1 MTTGPVKK
9 EIRGL
14 QGFIR
19 CVGCISTLS
28 CVKRVLVK
36 KLAKG
41 LQVSPVMPVYEYTA
55 LNEKGKKLKGIIDA
69 QSTVAARQKLR
80 ESHIYLIDLQ
90 EAAGNKKDSPL
101 KISAGSFFRKAG
113 TREVTVMTR
122 QLATLLGAGLPLVQ
136 SLTTLIS
143 QTSHPH
149 LKTILS
155 QIREEVNEGNSL
167 SFTMTRY
174 PQVFPA
180 FYLNMVRA
188 GEASGTLHLVL
199 ERLADFSEKQQALR
213 GRVRA
218 ALAYPFFMFFVGSIV
233 LFFLVTFV
241 VPNVTKIFDEMHQ
254 TLPLITIILIGVSR
268 FLETFWWVI
277 VAGIIAS
284 VIALKYFLF
293 RTERG
298 RNLRDRILLRLPV
311 IGSMNRRIA
320 VARFSR
326 TLGTLL
332 ESGVPLLASLEI
344 VRNIVGNDLI
354 SDAIRKA
361 GIDVR
366 EGQSLSAPLARSGLF
381 PAISVEMISV
391 GEQSGNLEPMLYRIA
406 DAYEKE
412 VESNITL
419 LTSLLEPVMIL
430 VMGLIVGFIVVSIL
444 LPIFEMNQLVR

>member
-1 MTTGPVKK
+1 
-9 EIRGL
+9 
-14 QGFIR
+14 
-19 CVGCISTLS
+19 
-28 CVKRVLVK
+28 
-36 KLAKG
+36 
-41 LQVSPVMPVYEYTA
+41 MPVFEYTA

-69 QSTVAARQKLR
+69 QSSGAARQKLR
-80 ESHIYLIDLQ
+80 ENNIYLIELLESSGKKKESLLQ
-90 EAAGNKKDSPL
+90 RRAGGL
-101 KISAGSFFRKAG
+101 FGKAG
-113 TREVTVMTR
+113 AREVTVMTR

-136 SLTTLIS
+136 SLNTLIV

-149 LKTILS
+149 LKKILA
-155 QIREEVNEGNSL
+155 QIKEEVNEGS
-167 SFTMTRY
+167 SFSQALTHY
-174 PQVFPA
+174 PEVFPA

-213 GRVRA
+213 GRIRA
-218 ALAYPFFMFFVGSIV
+218 ALAYPLFMFLVGSVV

-241 VPNVTKIFDEMHQ
+241 VPNVTRIFDEMHQ
-254 TLPLITIILIGVSR
+254 TLPLITVILIGVSR
-268 FLETFWWVI
+268 FLETFWWLLT
-277 VAGIIAS
+277 AGIAACAVS
-284 VIALKYFLF
+284 LHYFLSK
-293 RTERG
+293 TERG
-298 RNLRDRILLRLPV
+298 RALRDRILLRLPV
-311 IGSMNRRIA
+311 IGPMNRKMA

-344 VRNIVGNDLI
+344 VRNIVGNALI
-354 SDAIRKA
+354 SDAIRQA
-361 GIDVR
+361 GNDVR

-381 PAISVEMISV
+381 PAIAVEMISV

-412 VESNITL
+412 VESSITM

>member
-1 MTTGPVKK
+1 
-9 EIRGL
+9 
-14 QGFIR
+14 
-19 CVGCISTLS
+19 
-28 CVKRVLVK
+28 
-36 KLAKG
+36 
-41 LQVSPVMPVYEYTA
+41 MPVYEYTA
-55 LNEKGKKLKGIIDA
+55 LNDKGKKLKGIIDA

-80 ESHIYLIDLQ
+80 ESNIYLTDLQ
-90 EAAGNKKDSPL
+90 ETSGAKKDSPL
-101 KISAGSFFRKAG
+101 KQPLGGLFRKAG
-113 TREVTVMTR
+113 SREVTVMTR

-136 SLTTLIS
+136 SLATLIA
-143 QTSHPH
+143 QTSHPQ
-149 LKTILS
+149 LKTILA
-155 QIREEVNEGNSL
+155 QIKEEVNEGNSL
-167 SFTMTRY
+167 SHTMTHY

-199 ERLADFSEKQQALR
+199 ERLADFSEKQQALK

-218 ALAYPFFMFFVGSIV
+218 ALAYPLFMFLIGSVV
-233 LFFLVTFV
+233 LFFLVAFV
-241 VPNVTKIFDEMHQ
+241 VPNVTRIFDEMHQ
-254 TLPLITIILIGVSR
+254 TLPLITIVLIGVSR

-277 VAGIIAS
+277 VAGLIGAF
-284 VIALKYFLF
+284 VALKYFLSKTQKG
-293 RTERG
+293 RT
-298 RNLRDRILLRLPV
+298 LLDRTLLALPIV
-311 IGSMNRRIA
+311 GQMNRKMA

-344 VRNIVGNDLI
+344 VRNIVGNSLI
-354 SDAIRKA
+354 SDAIQKA
-361 GIDVR
+361 GNDVR

-406 DAYEKE
+406 EAYEKE
-412 VESNITL
+412 VESSITM
-419 LTSLLEPVMIL
+419 LTSLLEPIMIL

>member
-1 MTTGPVKK
+1 
-9 EIRGL
+9 
-14 QGFIR
+14 
-19 CVGCISTLS
+19 
-28 CVKRVLVK
+28 
-36 KLAKG
+36 
-41 LQVSPVMPVYEYTA
+41 
-55 LNEKGKKLKGIIDA
+55 
-69 QSTVAARQKLR
+69 
-80 ESHIYLIDLQ
+80 
-90 EAAGNKKDSPL
+90 
-101 KISAGSFFRKAG
+101 
-113 TREVTVMTR
+113 MTR

-136 SLTTLIS
+136 SLTTLIA
-143 QTSHPH
+143 QTSHPQ

-155 QIREEVNEGNSL
+155 RVREEVNEGNSF
-167 SFTMTRY
+167 SQTMTHY

-199 ERLADFSEKQQALR
+199 ERLADFSEKQQALK

-218 ALAYPFFMFFVGSIV
+218 ALAYPLFMFLIGSVV

-241 VPNVTKIFDEMHQ
+241 VPNVTRIFDEMHQ

-277 VAGIIAS
+277 VAGLIGAF
-284 VIALKYFLF
+284 VALKYFLSKTQKG
-293 RTERG
+293 RT
-298 RNLRDRILLRLPV
+298 LLDRTLLALPV
-311 IGSMNRRIA
+311 IGQMNRKMA

-344 VRNIVGNDLI
+344 VRNIVGNSLI
-354 SDAIRKA
+354 SAAIQKA
-361 GIDVR
+361 GHDVR
-366 EGQSLSAPLARSGLF
+366 EGQSLSAPLARSGIF

-406 DAYEKE
+406 EAYEKE
-412 VESNITL
+412 VESSITM
-419 LTSLLEPVMIL
+419 LTSLLEPIMIL
-430 VMGLIVGFIVVSIL
+430 VMGLAVGFIVVSIL

>member
-1 MTTGPVKK
+1 
-9 EIRGL
+9 
-14 QGFIR
+14 
-19 CVGCISTLS
+19 
-28 CVKRVLVK
+28 
-36 KLAKG
+36 
-41 LQVSPVMPVYEYTA
+41 MPVYEYTA
-55 LNEKGKKLKGIIDA
+55 LNDKGKKLKGIIDA

-80 ESHIYLIDLQ
+80 ESNIYLTDLQ
-90 EAAGNKKDSPL
+90 ETSGAKKDSPL
-101 KISAGSFFRKAG
+101 KQPLGGLFRKVG
-113 TREVTVMTR
+113 SREVTVMTR

-136 SLTTLIS
+136 SLATLIA
-143 QTSHPH
+143 QTSHPQ

-155 QIREEVNEGNSL
+155 QIKEEVNEGS
-167 SFTMTRY
+167 SFSQTMTHY

-199 ERLADFSEKQQALR
+199 ERLADFSEKQQALK

-218 ALAYPFFMFFVGSIV
+218 ALAYPLFMFLIGSVV
-233 LFFLVTFV
+233 LFFLVAFV
-241 VPNVTKIFDEMHQ
+241 VPNVTRIFDEMHQ
-254 TLPLITIILIGVSR
+254 TLPLITILLIGVSR

-277 VAGIIAS
+277 VAGLIGAF
-284 VIALKYFLF
+284 VALKYFLSKTQKG
-293 RTERG
+293 RT
-298 RNLRDRILLRLPV
+298 LLDRTLLALPV
-311 IGSMNRRIA
+311 VGQMNRKIA

-344 VRNIVGNDLI
+344 VRNIVGNSLI
-354 SDAIRKA
+354 SDAIQKA
-361 GIDVR
+361 GNDVR

-406 DAYEKE
+406 EAYEKE
-412 VESNITL
+412 VESSITM
-419 LTSLLEPVMIL
+419 LTSLLEPIMIL
-430 VMGLIVGFIVVSIL
+430 VMGLAVGFIVVSIL

>member
-1 MTTGPVKK
+1 MANYAYVALDAKGVEARGALQVGSLNEACQRLKDMGLFPTKVVEKEDKPKFRPLPREGRKAPRRLTDVLQVQIPGFGCRIKPRALTAFTRQVATLITTGMPLL
-9 EIRGL
+9 RGL
-14 QGFIR
+14 RLLEEQETQRNF
-19 CVGCISTLS
+19 
-28 CVKRVLVK
+28 KRVLRDTIEAIEGGSAFSEA
-36 KLAKG
+36 LA
-41 LQVSPVMPVYEYTA
+41 Q
-55 LNEKGKKLKGIIDA
+55 
-69 QSTVAARQKLR
+69 
-80 ESHIYLIDLQ
+80 
-90 EAAGNKKDSPL
+90 
-101 KISAGSFFRKAG
+101 
-113 TREVTVMTR
+113 
-122 QLATLLGAGLPLVQ
+122 
-136 SLTTLIS
+136 
-143 QTSHPH
+143 HP
-149 LKTILS
+149 
-155 QIREEVNEGNSL
+155 RVFNSL
-167 SFTMTRY
+167 
-174 PQVFPA
+174 
-180 FYLNMVRA
+180 YLNMVRA

-218 ALAYPFFMFFVGSIV
+218 AIAYPFFMFLVGSVV

-254 TLPLITIILIGVSR
+254 SLPLITIILIGVSR

-277 VAGIIAS
+277 VAGLIAS
-284 VIALKYFLF
+284 FIALKYFLF

-298 RNLRDRILLRLPV
+298 RTLRDRILLRLPV

-344 VRNIVGNDLI
+344 VRNIVGNALI
-354 SDAIRKA
+354 SDAIHKA
-361 GIDVR
+361 SIDVR

-406 DAYEKE
+406 DSYEKE
-412 VESNITL
+412 VESNITM

>member
-1 MTTGPVKK
+1 
-9 EIRGL
+9 
-14 QGFIR
+14 
-19 CVGCISTLS
+19 
-28 CVKRVLVK
+28 
-36 KLAKG
+36 
-41 LQVSPVMPVYEYTA
+41 MPVFEYTA

-69 QSTVAARQKLR
+69 QSSGAARQKLR
-80 ESHIYLIDLQ
+80 ESNIYLIELLESSGKKKESLLQ
-90 EAAGNKKDSPL
+90 RRAGGL
-101 KISAGSFFRKAG
+101 FGKAG
-113 TREVTVMTR
+113 AREVTVMTR

-136 SLTTLIS
+136 SLNTLIA

-149 LKTILS
+149 LKKILA
-155 QIREEVNEGNSL
+155 QIKEEVNEGS
-167 SFTMTRY
+167 SFSQTLTHY
-174 PQVFPA
+174 PEVFPA

-199 ERLADFSEKQQALR
+199 ERLADFSEKQQALK
-213 GRVRA
+213 GRIRA
-218 ALAYPFFMFFVGSIV
+218 ALAYPLFMFLVGSVV

-241 VPNVTKIFDEMHQ
+241 VPNVTRIFDEMHQ
-254 TLPLITIILIGVSR
+254 TLPLITIVLIGVSR
-268 FLETFWWVI
+268 FLETFWWLI
-277 VAGIIAS
+277 VAGVGAGAVS
-284 VIALKYFLF
+284 LHSFLSK
-293 RTERG
+293 TERG
-298 RNLRDRILLRLPV
+298 RALRDRIVLRLPV
-311 IGSMNRRIA
+311 IGPMNRKMA

-344 VRNIVGNDLI
+344 VRNVVGNALI
-354 SDAIRKA
+354 SDAVRRA
-361 GIDVR
+361 GNDVR

-381 PAISVEMISV
+381 PAIAVEMISV

-412 VESNITL
+412 VESSITM

>member
-1 MTTGPVKK
+1 
-9 EIRGL
+9 
-14 QGFIR
+14 
-19 CVGCISTLS
+19 
-28 CVKRVLVK
+28 
-36 KLAKG
+36 
-41 LQVSPVMPVYEYTA
+41 MPVFEYTA
-55 LNEKGKKLKGIIDA
+55 LNDKGKKLKGIIDA
-69 QSTVAARQKLR
+69 QSTAAARQKLR
-80 ESHIYLIDLQ
+80 DSNIYLTDLQ
-90 EAAGNKKDSPL
+90 ESSGAKKSISLKRPL
-101 KISAGSFFRKAG
+101 EGLFRKVG

-136 SLTTLIS
+136 SLTTLIA
-143 QTSHPH
+143 QTSHPQ

-155 QIREEVNEGNSL
+155 RVREEVNEGS
-167 SFTMTRY
+167 SFSQTMTHY

-199 ERLADFSEKQQALR
+199 ERLADFSEKQQALK

-218 ALAYPFFMFFVGSIV
+218 ALAYPLFMFLIGSVV

-241 VPNVTKIFDEMHQ
+241 VPNVTRIFDEMHQ
-254 TLPLITIILIGVSR
+254 TLPLITILLIGVSR

-277 VAGIIAS
+277 VAGLIGAF
-284 VIALKYFLF
+284 VALKYFLSKTQKG
-293 RTERG
+293 RT
-298 RNLRDRILLRLPV
+298 LLDRTLLALPV
-311 IGSMNRRIA
+311 IGQMNRKMA

-344 VRNIVGNDLI
+344 VRNIVGNSLI
-354 SDAIRKA
+354 SAAIQKA
-361 GIDVR
+361 GQDVR
-366 EGQSLSAPLARSGLF
+366 EGQSLSAPLARSGIF

-406 DAYEKE
+406 EAYEKE
-412 VESNITL
+412 VESNITM
-419 LTSLLEPVMIL
+419 LTSLLEPIMIL
-430 VMGLIVGFIVVSIL
+430 VMGLAVGFIVVSIL